1 MKTWIMPQYRPS
13 FVHFASVQFGSVR
26 SLDRLGRRGDLRDDS
41 AEILFQSCLQEA
53 LVSSSGT
60 GRDVHSLMLS
70 IQHFLCRSR
79 RRSPS
84 MVALKEGFGE
94 IVVACDMPVSVS
106 RQWPEEVP
114 VNPSA
119 RNSVFLISAFRVHS
133 PSFLPNPLLNRTHR
147 VPLQ

>member
-1 MKTWIMPQYRPS
+1 M
-13 FVHFASVQFGSVR
+13 
-26 SLDRLGRRGDLRDDS
+26 
-41 AEILFQSCLQEA
+41 
-53 LVSSSGT
+53 SSSGR

-94 IVVACDMPVSVS
+94 MVVACDMPVSVS

-119 RNSVFLISAFRVHS
+119 RNSVFLISAFQVHS
-133 PSFLPNPLLNRTHR
+133 PSFFPNPLLNRTHR